1 MGFLTDLQIRTATPQ
16 TKEYLIADGDGLY
29 LRVRPA
35 SKGWLYRYKTDKKQF
50 KIGFGSYPVVTLAMA
65 RDKAREANAL
75 RAQGIDLQDLRREQ
89 QEQVQLAKINTFE
102 LMSRAWL
109 KSANKDRE
117 WSAGYK
123 EKVTRHLE
131 IHVFPWV
138 GKMAIDK
145 ITPPEI
151 VRCLHRIKDRG
162 NLETAQ
168 RVREAVQHVYQYA
181 VDTGA
186 LEPVKNF
193 VNKRTG
199 GLPTPRSRHYAA
211 ITDPKQLGQ
220 LLRDIRGYNGNFI
233 TIAALRLAPL
243 VFQRPGQLRLAH
255 WEDIDLKKKLWR
267 CPPEN
272 MKLREWQKRDNRT
285 PAHIVPLSRQARRV
299 LEDLLPITGP
309 SGPVFPNMAR
319 RSDKSRYIS
328 ANTINS
334 GLRTLGYDTQEQITG
349 HGFRATARTMIREYL
364 GWDPDVIER
373 HLAHVSKEEQ
383 GASYDR
389 ATFLAQRK
397 VMVQQ
402 WADFLDN
409 LEAGIMPKLG
419 DNVVLFK
426 RAQA

>member
-1 MGFLTDLQIRTATPQ
+1 MGFLTDLKIRTAVPRA
-16 TKEYLIADGDGLY
+16 KEYLIADGSGLY
-29 LRVRPA
+29 LRVRA
-35 SKGWLYRYKTDKKQF
+35 TSKSWLYRYKSDEKQL
-50 KIGFGSYPVVTLAMA
+50 KIGLGAYPIVTLTMA
-65 RDKAREANAL
+65 RELATDASTL
-75 RAQGIDLQDLRREQ
+75 RAQGIDPQDARREQ
-89 QEQVQLAKINTFE
+89 QEQAKIAKINTFE
-102 LMSRAWL
+102 LMARAWL

-123 EKVTRHLE
+123 AKVTRHLE
-131 IHVFPWV
+131 IHMFPWI
-138 GKMAIDK
+138 GDK
-145 ITPPEI
+145 AMDSIKPTEV

-168 RVREAVQHVYQYA
+168 RVREAAMHVYQYA
-181 VDTGA
+181 VDTGV
-186 LEPVKNF
+186 LEPAQNF

-199 GLPTPRSRHYAA
+199 GLPAPRSRHYAA
-211 ITDPKQLGQ
+211 ITDPKLLGQ
-220 LLRDIRGYNGNFI
+220 LLRDIRAYNGNFI
-233 TIAALRLAPL
+233 TLAALRLAPL

-255 WEDIDLKKKLWR
+255 WEDIDLKRKLWR

-272 MKLREWQKRDNRT
+272 MKMREWQKRDSRT

-309 SGPVFPNMAR
+309 TGPVFPNMAR

-364 GWDPDVIER
+364 GWDPEVIER

-397 VMVQQ
+397 EMVQQ
-402 WADFLDN
+402 WADFLDA
-409 LEAGIMPKLG
+409 LEANKMPKLAE
-419 DNVVLFK
+419 NVLWLK
-426 RAQA
+426 RA

>member
-1 MGFLTDLQIRTATPQ
+1 MGFLTDLKIRTAAPRN
-16 TKEYLIADGDGLY
+16 KEYLVADGDGLY
-29 LRVRPA
+29 LRVRTA
-35 SKGWLYRYKTDKKQF
+35 SKSWLYRYKSGKKQL
-50 KIGFGSYPVVTLAMA
+50 KMGLGSYPIVTLAAA
-65 RDKAREANAL
+65 RDIARDANAL
-75 RAQGIDLQDLRREQ
+75 RAQGIDPLDARRAQ
-89 QEQVQLAKINTFE
+89 QEQAELAMINTFE
-102 LMSRAWL
+102 LIARAWL
-109 KSANKDRE
+109 KSASKDRE

-123 EKVTRHLE
+123 NKVTRHLE

-138 GKMAIDK
+138 GNKAIDSIK
-145 ITPPEI
+145 PTEI

-168 RVREAVQHVYQYA
+168 RVREAVQDVYQYA

-186 LEPVKNF
+186 LEPIQNF

-255 WEDIDLKKKLWR
+255 WEDIDLKRKLWR

-272 MKLREWQKRDNRT
+272 MKMREWQKRDSRT
-285 PAHIVPLSRQARRV
+285 PAHIVPLSRQARRI

-309 SGPVFPNMAR
+309 TGPVFPNMAR

-334 GLRTLGYDTQEQITG
+334 GLRALGYDTQEQITG
-349 HGFRATARTMIREYL
+349 HGFRATARTMIREHL

-389 ATFLAQRK
+389 ATFLTQRK
-397 VMVQQ
+397 EMVQQ
-402 WADFLDN
+402 WADFLDK
-409 LEAGIMPKLG
+409 LEAGKMPKLAE
-419 DNVVLFK
+419 NVLWLK
-426 RAQA
+426 QA